1 MDYLSSL
8 LLLCSHVASNFSSCG
23 SSFLFPWPA
32 SHGYAVAICSNF
44 LLGLCCHLQVAS
56 YLLQSV
62 IFHHVIAN
70 CCYLSVCDC
79 AALLISLSSPFST
92 HSQLQFHATA
102 NLFWERIDEVIIC
115 QLVLVLGSLSFAIAV
130 MWPLISVAAL
140 VQIGDLSAILSLPY
154 CCNSSF
160 ACYLAAACLVSY
172 LLLLS
177 IQASS
182 LCSAAY
188 P

>member
-56 YLLQSV
+56 YL

-70 CCYLSVCDC
+70 CCYLSVC
-79 AALLISLSSPFST
+79 AAVLLCSSAYMVGCPSISSFVLLLLCSCI
-92 HSQLQFHATA
+92 HVLLAACQHC
-102 NLFWERIDEVIIC
+102 IC
-115 QLVLVLGSLSFAIAV
+115 ILVLVSTAISSV
-130 MWPLISVAAL
+130 LVSCPVSISVMP
-140 VQIGDLSAILSLPY
+140 V
-154 CCNSSF
+154 
-160 ACYLAAACLVSY
+160 
-172 LLLLS
+172 LLLS
-177 IQASS
+177 IQVQLQLQFVKVVRVHKIHIVSQPISS
-182 LCSAAY
+182 FYFMVS
-188 P
+188 